1 MVLSWSTGGISLWS
15 TYGKMM
21 MCSLAWDYG
30 LKVDLNKHNPL
41 NIISMDWSTE
51 GYQLLM
57 VQQQITTAPPK
68 PTDPD
73 KGEILFNESEE
84 QSQEPTTQ
92 RTTSAIQLDFIKSVL
107 TVNPSMS
114 ANPFLLLQG
123 DDKLFLNRGDALQKM
138 YANYANMEKSK
149 TFLDDYYSFGNESS
163 KKTITSIN
171 TLSESKHWI
180 IITLPI
186 PYAASNWPIRFSAID
201 FTGNNIAVA
210 GRTGMALY
218 SLVTRKWKLFGNETQ
233 EKDFVVTGALLWWN
247 DFIIL
252 GSYSLIDL
260 SDEIRIYPRDS
271 KLDNRYAKIIKIAS
285 PVMLMNIYKNQL
297 VSIYF
302 LFISSV
308 Y

>member
-1 MVLSWSTGGISLWS
+1 
-15 TYGKMM
+15 
-21 MCSLAWDYG
+21 
-30 LKVDLNKHNPL
+30 
-41 NIISMDWSTE
+41 
-51 GYQLLM
+51 
-57 VQQQITTAPPK
+57 
-68 PTDPD
+68 
-73 KGEILFNESEE
+73 
-84 QSQEPTTQ
+84 
-92 RTTSAIQLDFIKSVL
+92 
-107 TVNPSMS
+107 
-114 ANPFLLLQG
+114 
-123 DDKLFLNRGDALQKM
+123 M

-171 TLSESKHWI
+171 TLSENKHWI

-260 SDEIRIYPRDS
+260 SDEIRIYPRDA
-271 KLDNRYAKIIKIAS
+271 KLDNRYAKIIKISS

-297 VSIYF
+297 VI
-302 LFISSV
+302 L
-308 Y
+308 